1 MKKPEFAMSK
11 QEFSVFLERDANF
24 RVDDFVE
31 GAMELAEEVHHG
43 VTREDAKSSF
53 LDTHIWP
60 VAADVVRHYR
70 SVNRTLTSVE
80 IASALL
86 HDILEDNDR
95 ILDYHKTKDYG
106 FEAYLSY
113 RFGNRV
119 KEIATQ
125 LKIPPLDNFPGPERV
140 QRELNRFQSYCE
152 MLSSSQYDIKVIKL
166 ADRLNNMTFILEIAQ
181 MNNKVIY
188 DKIKRYLREAEDFY
202 IAYTMLKPKLPD
214 FYPPIR
220 SVYERLR
227 SKYFEQTLTMPQ
239 SA

>member
-11 QEFSVFLERDANF
+11 QEFLVFLEKDANF
-24 RVDDFVE
+24 RVDDFVD

-43 VTREDAKSSF
+43 VTREDTKSSF

-60 VAADVVRHYR
+60 VAADVVKHYR

-113 RFGNRV
+113 RFGSRV
-119 KEIATQ
+119 EEVATQ
-125 LKIPPLDNFPGPERV
+125 LKIPPLDNFPGTDEA
-140 QRELNRFQSYCE
+140 QRALNRFQSYCE
-152 MLSSSQYDIKVIKL
+152 MLSSSRYDVKIIKL
-166 ADRLNNMTFILEIAQ
+166 ADRLNNMTFILGIAQ
-181 MNNKVIY
+181 MNNKIIY

-202 IAYTMLKPKLPD
+202 IAYTMLEPKLPG
-214 FYPPIR
+214 FYTSIR

>member
-11 QEFSVFLERDANF
+11 QEFLVFLEKEANV
-24 RVDDFVE
+24 RIDDFVE
-31 GAMELAEEVHHG
+31 GAIELAEEVHHG
-43 VTREDAKSSF
+43 VTREDAKTSF

-119 KEIATQ
+119 KEVATH
-125 LKIPPLDNFPGPERV
+125 LKIPPSDNFLGQDKA
-140 QRELNRFQSYCE
+140 QRELNRFQTYCD
-152 MLSSSQYDIKVIKL
+152 MLSSSQYDIKIIKL
-166 ADRLNNMTFILEIAQ
+166 ADRLNNMTFILGIAQ
-181 MNNKVIY
+181 MNNMVIY
-188 DKIKRYLREAEDFY
+188 EKIKRYLREAEDFY

-214 FYPPIR
+214 YYTLIR

>member
-11 QEFSVFLERDANF
+11 QEFLVFLEKEANV

-31 GAMELAEEVHHG
+31 GAIELAEEVHHG
-43 VTREDAKSSF
+43 VTREDAKTSF

-113 RFGNRV
+113 RFGSRV
-119 KEIATQ
+119 KEVATQ
-125 LKIPPLDNFPGPERV
+125 LKIPSSDNFLG
-140 QRELNRFQSYCE
+140 QDKAQKELNRFQTYCD
-152 MLSSSQYDIKVIKL
+152 MLSSSHYDIKIIKL

-181 MNNKVIY
+181 MNNLVIY

-214 FYPPIR
+214 YYGSIR

>member
-1 MKKPEFAMSK
+1 MKRPEFVMRK
-11 QEFSVFLERDANF
+11 QEFLVFLETEAGLRI
-24 RVDDFVE
+24 DDFIE
-31 GAMELAEEVHHG
+31 GAIEVAEEVHHG
-43 VTREDAKSSF
+43 VTREDGESSF
-53 LDTHIWP
+53 LDSHIWP
-60 VAADVVRHYR
+60 VAAEVVRHYR

-80 IASALL
+80 VASALL

-95 ILDYHKTKDYG
+95 ILDSHKTKDYG

-119 KEIATQ
+119 REIATQ
-125 LKIPPLDNFPGPERV
+125 LKVLPLDNFPGSDAAE
-140 QRELNRFQSYCE
+140 RELKRFQNYCE
-152 MLSSSQYDIKVIKL
+152 ILSSSQYDVKTIKL
-166 ADRLNNMTFILEIAQ
+166 ADRLNNMTFVLGIAQ
-181 MNNKVIY
+181 MNNKAIY

-214 FYPPIR
+214 YYASIR

-239 SA
+239 SI